1 MASMDA
7 GLVEP
12 ITAAIFDHL
21 DELAASNA
29 HGRQIDPARSM
40 KLPIP
45 LHDGAARY
53 FARQR

>member
-1 MASMDA
+1 MDA